1 MTRIERWERAEKLGD
16 EPPHEIKE
24 ILETKQGVLDLQQS
38 VLADKGV

>member
-1 MTRIERWERAEKLGD
+1 MSRMERWERAEKLGD
-16 EPPHEIKE
+16 EPPYEIKE